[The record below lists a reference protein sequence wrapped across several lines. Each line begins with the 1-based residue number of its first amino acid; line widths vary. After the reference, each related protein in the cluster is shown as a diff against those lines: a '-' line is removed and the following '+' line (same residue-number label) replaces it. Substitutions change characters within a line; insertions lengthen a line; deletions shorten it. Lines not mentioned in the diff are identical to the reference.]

1 MPALSGADALKKLKA
16 EGAARLYYLYG
27 QDTGALESFVKNLLS
42 KLCPKEDRTMNL
54 HRFDGKAPDIAA
66 IADACEM
73 LPMFAQRVVVTINDL
88 NMDQLVKADG
98 DDLRKILSDLP
109 ETTTVVIYATAVD
122 LYKNKRSLTDK
133 NKRFADFCTKQG
145 ISCEFGYKRVFELG
159 KSIIA
164 AFEKEGCKITKF
176 DAEYLAECC
185 LSDTASIR
193 QEIEKLTSYAPGRQI
208 TREDIDALCIK
219 RVESD
224 GFSLAINILRSNSS
238 LVFSRIREL
247 ADQNLEAFE
256 ILGSIG
262 FSLNDI
268 YRARLALS
276 SGRSQAAVCE
286 DFKYPKNREFA
297 VKNAFNECQ
306 NIPVSRIRK
315 TISIFSDADL
325 ALKTR
330 SQGKKSDLLT
340 LEEAAAKAMTLRD

>member
-133 NKRFADFCTKQG
+133 NKRFAEFCAKHGVT
-145 ISCEFGYKRVFELG
+145 CEFAFKRASDLA
-159 KSIIA
+159 KSIA
-164 AFEKEGCKITKF
+164 ASLEKEGCTISRQN
-176 DAEYLAECC
+176 AEYLAECC
-185 LSDTASIR
+185 LCETSAVR
-193 QEIEKLTSYAPGRQI
+193 QEIVKLAAYAKGRQI
-208 TREDIDALCIK
+208 LRADIDALVIRK
-219 RVESD
+219 VETD
-224 GFSLAINILRSNSS
+224 GFTLASNILRSNAGI
-238 LVFSRIREL
+238 VFSRIREL
-247 ADQNLEAFE
+247 ADQNYEAFE
-256 ILGSIG
+256 ILGTIS
-262 FSLNDI
+262 FSLNDL

-276 SGRSQAAVCE
+276 SGRSQQDVAQ

-297 VKNAFNECQ
+297 VRNAFNEIQ
-306 NIPVSRIRK
+306 NISPVRMRRVLK
-315 TISIFSDADL
+315 IFSDTDL
-325 ALKTR
+325 RLKTR
-330 SQGKKSDLLT
+330 SGGKRSDLLV
-340 LEEAAAKAMTLRD
+340 LEEACAKAMALA